1 MNKINYFL
9 NKNYPAII
17 KKYKISQ
24 LNSKEKNLLKKDT
37 ILGHWNFGQIG
48 HLIQKKKKFA
58 IVTGFSAS
66 GKLHLGNKI
75 ALDIAFY
82 LGKFGGKIF
91 IPLSDTEAELTRKT
105 PIHATD
111 DFNFFKSDLKRW
123 QFNLNNSEIYLHSS
137 NKEVNNL
144 ANFIIKKME
153 YKDYQKIYGSDVTLS
168 GIFALSN
175 MLADIFH
182 PSQKGYK
189 KTLVI
194 LGVDEI
200 KHSRL
205 AILASEKL
213 GFPKPSFLYLKI
225 LNGLKKEKMSKSK
238 PEQNILLSDSAK
250 NVRHKIKD
258 NNLKTLEII
267 NNPLYQIALWILEID
282 KENLN
287 KMSKEL
293 KYNQFVSTISQK
305 LEERYRNLDN
315 GKNKKS
321 PR

>member
-1 MNKINYFL
+1 M
-9 NKNYPAII
+9 
-17 KKYKISQ
+17 YKITQ
-24 LNSKEKNLLKKDT
+24 LNSNQKNLLKKDT
-37 ILGHWNFGQIG
+37 IIGHWNFGQIY
-48 HLIQKKKKFA
+48 HLIQKKKRFA
-58 IVTGFSAS
+58 TITGFSTS
-66 GKLHLGNKI
+66 GKLHLGNKLS
-75 ALDIAFY
+75 LDVAFY

-91 IPLSDTEAELTRKT
+91 IPLSDSEAELTRKS
-105 PIHATD
+105 PINVTE
-111 DFNFFKSDLKRW
+111 DFNLFKSDLKRW

-144 ANFIIKKME
+144 VSLIIKKME
-153 YKDYQKIYGSDVTLS
+153 YKDYQEIYGSEINLS

-175 MLADIFH
+175 MLADIFY

-200 KHSRL
+200 KHAKL
-205 AILASEKL
+205 AILASKKL

-250 NVRHKIKD
+250 NVRHKIK
-258 NNLKTLEII
+258 NSNIKTLEMID
-267 NNPLYQIALWILEID
+267 NPLYQIALWILEVD
-282 KENLN
+282 KKKLD

-293 KYNQFVSTISQK
+293 KYNKFVSVISQK
-305 LEERYRNLDN
+305 LEERYKNLDN
-315 GKNKKS
+315 GKNKRS
-321 PR
+321 IR

>member
-9 NKNYPAII
+9 NKDYPNII

-37 ILGHWNFGQIG
+37 ILGHWNFGQID
-48 HLIQKKKKFA
+48 HLIQNKKRFA

-105 PIHATD
+105 PINVTD
-111 DFNFFKSDLKRW
+111 DFNLFKSDLKRW
-123 QFNLNNSEIYLHSS
+123 QFNLNNSEIYLHAS

-144 ANFIIKKME
+144 VSLIIKKME
-153 YKDYQKIYGSDVTLS
+153 YKDYQKIYGPKINLS

-175 MLADIFH
+175 MLADIFY

-213 GFPKPSFLYLKI
+213 GFPRPSFLYLKI

-250 NVRHKIKD
+250 NVRHKIK
-258 NNLKTLEII
+258 NSNIKTLEII
-267 NNPLYQIALWILEID
+267 DNPLYQIALWILEID
-282 KENLN
+282 KENLD

-293 KYNQFVSTISQK
+293 KYNQFVSIISQK
-305 LEERYRNLDN
+305 LEERYKNLDN